1 MRRRS
6 SRLLYNF
13 FENLVKVGGESMPAL
28 VDVDGWFEGFD
39 VYCLVDASFG
49 PVMFVS
55 ENGGI
60 FSSEVVVVFTCVLE
74 HG

>member
-1 MRRRS
+1 
-6 SRLLYNF
+6 
-13 FENLVKVGGESMPAL
+13 MPAL